1 MKMPNP
7 FELGLKLL
15 LPALESTLQSEEA
28 QKAFIE
34 LVGHLRNGG
43 RSLAA
48 YIEASARQAD
58 ALNRLL
64 ENQAQIS
71 LRLDRLEQAAHIPG
85 RNLLAW
91 DNPTRESTEAHVA
104 RGRAMDPPHLN
115 GENHGTDAD

>member
-15 LPALESTLQSEEA
+15 LPALENTLQSEEA

-48 YIEASARQAD
+48 YIEASAKQAD

-71 LRLDRLEQAAHIPG
+71 LRLDRLEQAAHIRDG
-85 RNLLAW
+85 
-91 DNPTRESTEAHVA
+91 
-104 RGRAMDPPHLN
+104 
-115 GENHGTDAD
+115 DADRNREAYDQPHMRRISNGTVTD

>member
-28 QKAFIE
+28 QKSFIE
-34 LVGHLRNGG
+34 LIGHLRNGG
-43 RSLAA
+43 RSVAA

-71 LRLDRLEQAAHIPG
+71 LRLDRLEEAAHI
-85 RNLLAW
+85 RAVNEAAAQ
-91 DNPTRESTEAHVA
+91 NREAY
-104 RGRAMDPPHLN
+104 DQPHMRRISN
-115 GENHGTDAD
+115 G